1 MQLRIHSWEQVSQ
14 YVSFRK
20 LQRTAGWPSDVRKN
34 ISYTLRITLNAIES
48 GGNQSIQRYPDMWET
63 RLCLLGVF
71 WLEQNQQS
79 GEIMEKLLQIVLYRK
94 PRLHI

>member
-1 MQLRIHSWEQVSQ
+1 M
-14 YVSFRK
+14 
-20 LQRTAGWPSDVRKN
+20 AGWPSDVRKN

-48 GGNQSIQRYPDMWET
+48 GGNQIIQRYPDMWET
-63 RLCLLGVF
+63 RLCLLGAY

-94 PRLHI
+94 PRLHM